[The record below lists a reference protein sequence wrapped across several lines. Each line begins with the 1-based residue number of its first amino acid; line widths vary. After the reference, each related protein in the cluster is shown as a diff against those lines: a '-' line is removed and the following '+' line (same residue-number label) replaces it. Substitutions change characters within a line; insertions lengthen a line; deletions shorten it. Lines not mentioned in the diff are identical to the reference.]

1 MGYDSKVSIRKFE
14 GSTDLIWIGDQNLA
28 RYDDEFERFF
38 CLNTKEWF
46 ESKSSQWYSSL
57 SCHEYLIKVHE
68 HLQKEEANADFYL
81 QEQTKPKIINIVLTK
96 CVEDKAEDIT
106 NMEMGCT
113 HMFEGR
119 KID

>member
-68 HLQKEEANADFYL
+68 HL
-81 QEQTKPKIINIVLTK
+81 
-96 CVEDKAEDIT
+96 
-106 NMEMGCT
+106 
-113 HMFEGR
+113 
-119 KID
+119 